1 MHPFFAIFRPF
12 RRTSVAGGP
21 LKIMP
26 EKGQPNNTPPPPP
39 FPKGGEKPIRNQ
51 EAKAI
56 AEKFM
61 RECWA
66 EFHPMAVRQIV
77 RNCVSIADREIKRA
91 QVEYQVAKAESGKRK
106 AETQAPP
113 PL

>member
-1 MHPFFAIFRPF
+1 MKTFFAKLNPF
-12 RRTSVAGGP
+12 RRAQVASGP

-26 EKGQPNNTPPPPP
+26 LPGQPNNTPPPPP

-56 AEKFM
+56 AEKFL

-91 QVEYQVAKAESGKRK
+91 QVEYQIK
-106 AETQAPP
+106 QATDEHR
-113 PL
+113 

>member
-1 MHPFFAIFRPF
+1 
-12 RRTSVAGGP
+12 
-21 LKIMP
+21 MP
-26 EKGQPNNTPPPPP
+26 PKGQPNNTPPPPP

-56 AEKFM
+56 AEKFL

-77 RNCVSIADREIKRA
+77 RNCVSISDREIKRA
-91 QVEYQVAKAESGKRK
+91 QVEYQIK
-106 AETQAPP
+106 QATDEHR
-113 PL
+113 

>member
-1 MHPFFAIFRPF
+1 MHAFFAIFRPF
-12 RRTSVAGGP
+12 RRPEVRLATGR

-77 RNCVSIADREIKRA
+77 RNCVSIADREIKRS
-91 QVEYQVAKAESGKRK
+91 QVEYQVERAKDEG
-106 AETQAPP
+106 
-113 PL
+113 